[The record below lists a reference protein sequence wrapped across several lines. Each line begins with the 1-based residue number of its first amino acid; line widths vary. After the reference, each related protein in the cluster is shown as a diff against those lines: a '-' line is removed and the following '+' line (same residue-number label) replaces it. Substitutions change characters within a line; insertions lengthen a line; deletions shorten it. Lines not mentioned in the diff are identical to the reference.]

1 MFCCGCWA
9 AGEGEAVLER
19 FWGVRE
25 AAGFLERLLL
35 LLLLLLLC
43 QGLWML
49 AGIFLLG
56 SGWWC
61 DYFCCWLAMFVG
73 LGWVR
78 RFKW

>member
-1 MFCCGCWA
+1 MVARCAQKFPGGCESLAACVLGVFCCCCWA

-35 LLLLLLLC
+35 LLLC
-43 QGLWML
+43 QGLWLL

-56 SGWWC
+56 V
-61 DYFCCWLAMFVG
+61 WLGV
-73 LGWVR
+73 
-78 RFKW
+78 